1 MVHSDLDMKEWKKE
15 QLSYFQNYLKNFKE
29 GTQQHTTLKK
39 KVDELSRL
47 I

>member
-1 MVHSDLDMKEWKKE
+1 MVHPDLDMKEWKKE

-29 GTQQHTTLKK
+29 GTQQYKTLKK
-39 KVDELSRL
+39 KVEELSGL